1 MKTLTLK
8 FGKENVN
15 GQDTFFSTSSLLK
28 IAINSTQKDSG
39 ISVSEM
45 SKRIK
50 LLDILNQHP
59 EFDVNEGEF
68 NDNLLNLNKVIE
80 LEDSDYEKIKELFSE
95 IRWKIVCKFIVNL
108 SEELNSK

>member
-1 MKTLTLK
+1 MKTLTLR

-15 GQDTFFSTSSLLK
+15 GQDTFFSTATLLK
-28 IAINSTQKDSG
+28 IAINGTQKDSG

-68 NDNLLNLNKVIE
+68 TDNLLNLNKVLEI
-80 LEDSDYEKIKELFSE
+80 EDSDYEKIKELFSE
-95 IRWKIVCKFIVNL
+95 VRWKIVCKFIVNL

>member
-1 MKTLTLK
+1 MKTITLRY
-8 FGKENVN
+8 GKENLN
-15 GQDTFFSTSSLLK
+15 GQNTFFSTLSLLK
-28 IAINSTQKDSG
+28 IAINGTQKDSG

-59 EFDVNEGEF
+59 EFDVNEGDF
-68 NDNLLNLNKVIE
+68 NDSILNTTKVIE

-95 IRWKIVCKFIVNL
+95 VKWKIVSKFIVEL
-108 SEELNSK
+108 SNELNSK